1 MILSIKHEDID
12 FEFEIERIEFE
23 DNPLTDRNIHFE
35 MTSILHFVMTSIQ
48 DMHHLEHIFK
58 DHLAA
63 LDIPDDDK
71 GLFGTFIS
79 AYADENIIVQ
89 IPMQC
94 LTGLNIEIE

>member
-12 FEFEIERIEFE
+12 FEFEIERIDFE
-23 DNPLTDRNIHFE
+23 DNPLTDMNIYFE
-35 MTSILHFVMTSIQ
+35 MTSIQ

-71 GLFGTFIS
+71 GLFGTFIG

-94 LTGLNIEIE
+94 LKGLNITIE

>member
-12 FEFEIERIEFE
+12 FEFEIERIDFE
-23 DNPLTDRNIHFE
+23 DNPLTDMNIHFE
-35 MTSILHFVMTSIQ
+35 MTSIQ